1 MRRLAGLR
9 KLRSPVFLYL
19 GHGED
24 DTFYQASTS
33 EFFGLI
39 QETPQT
45 KKTSFYPYSPYAI
58 AENYAYWMTV
68 NYRESY

>member
-1 MRRLAGLR
+1 MEKPTR
-9 KLRSPVFLYL
+9 
-19 GHGED
+19 
-24 DTFYQASTS
+24 FYQASTS

-45 KKTSFYPYSPYAI
+45 KKTPFYPHSPYAI